1 MDTDV
6 IVVGAGPT
14 GLMLAGEL
22 RLGGARVVVVE
33 KLAAPTGQSRGLGF
47 TARAMEVFDQRG
59 LLPRFGQLE
68 KSPMGHF
75 GGVQFDYTVLED
87 AHFGARG
94 VPQSQTEAV
103 LEDWAGELGA
113 DIRRGWE
120 LTKLAEDADGVEIV
134 AQTPDGEQRLRAGY
148 LVGCDGGQ
156 SVVRRAAGFDF
167 PGLPATR
174 RMYLAD
180 VTGCEI
186 RPRFL
191 GERLEH
197 GMVMAAPLAPGVD
210 RIIVCEHGT
219 PAGDRPEDVRFDEV
233 AAAWERITG
242 ESLAGGGADWVS
254 SFTDATRQ
262 VSAYR
267 KGRVLLAGDAAH
279 VHLPAGGQGLS
290 TGVQDAANLGWK
302 LAAVVRGRAPEGLLD
317 TYHGERHPV
326 GARLLM
332 NTRAQGMIFLG
343 GPEADPLRA
352 LFTELM
358 GLPEVRRRLAGVV
371 SHLDVGYDL
380 GPGTHPLLGRRLP
393 PRPLHLPDGTAT
405 TTTALLHPAHGV
417 LLDLTDNPA
426 LREAAAPW
434 ADRVTVVRAAPDHL
448 GVFAGATAL
457 LIRPDGHVAW
467 TTGGG
472 PLPTGPQPALAT
484 TGPGSLTDAT
494 TRPISDPESR
504 AEAALSGTDTADPRA
519 GAALSGTGAVDL
531 RTAAALSGAGTADPR
546 AEAVLSGT
554 GAPDAR
560 TAAAPTAPRPTGA
573 ASDPASATPTPA
585 STRTDLATSVDALVV
600 ALHHWFGSPEVG

>member
-33 KLAAPTGQSRGLGF
+33 KLAEPTGQSRGLGF

-59 LLPRFGQLE
+59 LLPGFGAPE

-94 VPQSQTEAV
+94 IPQSRTEAV
-103 LEDWAGELGA
+103 LEEWAGERGA

-120 LTKLAEDADGVEIV
+120 LAELVDDGDGVEIV
-134 AQTPDGEQRLRAGY
+134 AATPEGERRLRGAY

-156 SVVRRAAGFDF
+156 SVVRGAAGFDF

-180 VTGCEI
+180 VTGCDI

-191 GERLEH
+191 GERLDN

-210 RIIVCEHGT
+210 RIIVCEDGT
-219 PAGDRPEDVRFDEV
+219 PAGDRPRAVEFDEV

-267 KGRVLLAGDAAH
+267 RGRVLLAGDAAH

-290 TGVQDAANLGWK
+290 TGVQDAVNLGWK
-302 LAAVVRGRAPEGLLD
+302 LAAVIRGEVPDALLD
-317 TYHGERHPV
+317 TYHDERHPV

-332 NTRAQGMIFLG
+332 NTRAQGLIFLG
-343 GPEADPLRA
+343 GPEADPVRTV
-352 LFTELM
+352 FGELM
-358 GLPEVRRRLAGVV
+358 GLQEVRRRLAGVV
-371 SHLDVGYDL
+371 SHLDIAYDL

-393 PRPLHLPDGTAT
+393 PRPLKLADGTRT
-405 TTTALLHPAHGV
+405 TTTDLLHPARGV
-417 LLDLTDNPA
+417 LLDLADDPG
-426 LREAAAPW
+426 LRAAAAGW
-434 ADRVTVVRAAPDHL
+434 HDRIPVVTATPESPE
-448 GVFAGATAL
+448 VFSGATAL
-457 LIRPDGHVAW
+457 LVRPDGHVAW
-467 TTGGG
+467 AAGGEE
-472 PLPTGPQPALAT
+472 
-484 TGPGSLTDAT
+484 TD
-494 TRPISDPESR
+494 P
-504 AEAALSGTDTADPRA
+504 TADPHDGAPRA
-519 GAALSGTGAVDL
+519 SGTATARGSSGTAPAE
-531 RTAAALSGAGTADPR
+531 TAAA
-546 AEAVLSGT
+546 
-554 GAPDAR
+554 
-560 TAAAPTAPRPTGA
+560 
-573 ASDPASATPTPA
+573 
-585 STRTDLATSVDALVV
+585 VDGLVT
-600 ALHHWFGSPEVG
+600 ALHDWFGTPEVA